1 MKCTMNTYNFR
12 ESEAEMRA
20 AIQTFQG
27 FSNLLNIVGTIDGF
41 HVRIKATKDSA
52 LDYFSRCQQHDLLI
66 QANLLVVIQ
75 AAYMTLEV
83 LGCSAIFR
91 RTEGG
96 NTWLDLMST

>member
-1 MKCTMNTYNFR
+1 MKCAMNAYNFW

-20 AIQTFQG
+20 AIETFQG
-27 FSNLLNIVGTIDGF
+27 FSNLLNIVGTIDGS
-41 HVRIKATKDSA
+41 HVRIKASTDSA
-52 LDYFSRCQQHDLLI
+52 VDYFSRYQQHDLLI

-96 NTWLDLMST
+96 NT